1 MAPYT
6 ANSILERTAIL
17 EAATALHMVGA
28 GSGSPA
34 RLIALLCDER
44 LGADELA
51 GKIEAHPV
59 LSARVLK
66 IANSAYYGQSR
77 GVGSVR
83 QALLILG
90 SNAVRGIAAAACID
104 QVMPRRTAA
113 LPDIGSLF
121 RHSLA
126 TAIAC
131 EMLATSIH
139 PPLVADAFIAGL
151 IHNLGVVIQ
160 ARVDA
165 TGMAAMINARRADPV
180 IDIRALEE
188 QHVQVRHEECAAV
201 LFDAWQLPD
210 GLIAAARHHHTP
222 EAAPEPHRALVALVS
237 TAATVALAGGF
248 TYSLEPRAPAVAGP
262 DIQHIVSELRGRV
275 EQLSQALS

>member
-131 EMLATSIH
+131 EMLATSSH
-139 PPLVADAFIAGL
+139 PPLVPGAFIAGL
-151 IHNLGVVIQ
+151 VHNLGVVIQ
-160 ARVDA
+160 ASVDP
-165 TGMAAMINARRADPV
+165 TGMAALMDARRSDPV
-180 IDIRALEE
+180 IDIRALEA

-210 GLIAAARHHHTP
+210 ALIAAARYHHTP
-222 EAAPEPHRALVALVS
+222 EAAPESHRALVALVS

-262 DIQHIVSELRGRV
+262 VIQHIISELRGRV

>member
-1 MAPYT
+1 MASCI
-6 ANSILERTAIL
+6 ANSTLERTAIL

-66 IANSAYYGQSR
+66 VANSAYYGRSR

-90 SNAVRGIAAAACID
+90 LNAVRGIAAAACID
-104 QVMPRRTAA
+104 QVMPRRTVTLADIAA
-113 LPDIGSLF
+113 IF

-131 EMLATSIH
+131 EMLATSSH
-139 PPLVADAFIAGL
+139 PPLVPGAFIAGL
-151 IHNLGVVIQ
+151 VHNLGVVIQ
-160 ARVDA
+160 ASVDP
-165 TGMAAMINARRADPV
+165 TGMAALMDARRSDPV
-180 IDIRALEE
+180 IDIRALEA

-210 GLIAAARHHHTP
+210 ALIAAARYHHTP
-222 EAAPEPHRALVALVS
+222 EAAPESHRALVALVS

-262 DIQHIVSELRGRV
+262 VIQHIISELRGRV